1 MCLYTFA
8 TDRWIADRDIIC
20 FKVLDKNL
28 CSPYLNKKYEL
39 NKTYKE
45 KIDFKPTD
53 AGLVTTTGLYTYTNL
68 VISDYFKTN
77 FLSNKNLDCYEA
89 IIPKG
94 SEYIT
99 DGQEYCS
106 NTLTVICKLRHPIL
120 IKPIYYYYKL
130 RNKISNLFK

>member
-28 CSPYLNKKYEL
+28 CSPYHNKKYEL

-45 KIDFKPTD
+45 KIDFIPTSG
-53 AGLVTTTGLYTYTNL
+53 GLATTTGLYTYTK
-68 VISDYFKTN
+68 SAFSSYFKNNSLTR
-77 FLSNKNLDCYEA
+77 FDYYEA

-120 IKPIYYYYKL
+120 VKPIYYYYKL
-130 RNKISNLFK
+130 RNKISNIFK

>member
-8 TDRWIADRDIIC
+8 TDRWIADKDIIC

-45 KIDFKPTD
+45 KINFNPTSG
-53 AGLVTTTGLYTYTNL
+53 GLVTTTGLYTYTNL

-94 SEYIT
+94 SEYVT
-99 DGQEYCS
+99 DGQ
-106 NTLTVICKLRHPIL
+106 
-120 IKPIYYYYKL
+120 
-130 RNKISNLFK
+130 

>member
-1 MCLYTFA
+1 MCLYTFSNN
-8 TDRWIADRDIIC
+8 RWIADKDIIC

-45 KIDFKPTD
+45 KIDFKP
-53 AGLVTTTGLYTYTNL
+53 ASYGLITTTGLYTYTKSAFSN
-68 VISDYFKTN
+68 YFK
-77 FLSNKNLDCYEA
+77 NKSFFNKKFDYYEA

-94 SEYIT
+94 SEYVT
-99 DGQEYCS
+99 DGHEYCS

-130 RNKISNLFK
+130 RNKISNIFK